1 MSEQN
6 GFTVSP
12 FLDGYD
18 LEYLI
23 PAAPGRWPA
32 VKIRYRPLSA
42 DEESRVFALKQLNQG
57 EPIVRFY
64 AEAFAGSVKDGTPAK
79 LLGWDL
85 KDRAGKPVLISAEN
99 LRKLTPQFWDV
110 LKMVIDGSVTT
121 ETGETQAEAD
131 VKNS

>member
-12 FLDGYD
+12 FIDGYD
-18 LEYLI
+18 LEHTI
-23 PAAPGRWPA
+23 PAAAGRWPD
-32 VKIRYRPLSA
+32 VRIRYRPLSA
-42 DEESRVFALKQLNQG
+42 DDESRIFALKQLSPG

-64 AEAFAGSVKDGTPAK
+64 AESFAGSVKDGQPAK

-85 KDRAGKPVLISAEN
+85 KDRKGMPVVITADN
-99 LRKLTPQFWDV
+99 IRKLSPQFFDT
-110 LKMVIDGSVTT
+110 LKAVIDGSLPT
-121 ETGETQAEAD
+121 ETGETQQEAD